1 MNGAGSTATTI
12 EARLAENLTD
22 RNLTNVVL
30 VGMGFVPPH
39 LVNVV
44 RRSESERERERART
58 DSARIP
64 DGFRTC
70 LIDHG
75 DGSLP
80 SPVKTGRGRWWQ

>member
-44 RRSESERERERART
+44 RRSESERERE
-58 DSARIP
+58 SARIP